1 MSKITAG
8 IVLKTKFIVPNSPLN
23 KSKQYWPNYIKYI
36 DRDEAV
42 RNAHYKEF
50 SLIGNEEERAEEDK
64 ERNKKY
70 IDYMGNPQKTSGL
83 FTEGKTRLT
92 AAEKKKYK
100 SAFQTAQDNNSVMF
114 QHIIS
119 FDNDWLA
126 KQGIYDP
133 SIGML
138 DEKRLQQVTSAA
150 MKSFLRKE
158 EMDGSAIWLAAIH
171 KNTKH
176 FHVHISVTEPNPTRK
191 FYSNKKRPELE
202 KGTDGNPVRDGRMAP
217 ATRRAVR
224 STVYSEIAQRGS
236 IYQRI
241 DDYAKEQLLT
251 PLHASKEVIRSHEN
265 EALFLE
271 LHQMYKK
278 HSGQWNYGNLNKHPA
293 KKVVDQITT
302 NYLTKHHPEEMQV
315 FQKAWEHEGNL
326 QQEAYG
332 KKTEFNIHTY
342 LESKDEKLYKQL
354 GNQVLQEV
362 KNYDKRFNHS
372 KSDHHYLD
380 QQGNLKKEG
389 SLTPKDKIAR
399 YRRRRGSV
407 IYQLKKMDYELDNS
421 YKKWKNDRAFEQLE
435 QEMEREKSVH
445 RG

>member
-1 MSKITAG
+1 
-8 IVLKTKFIVPNSPLN
+8 TKFIVPNSPLN
-23 KSKQYWPNYIKYI
+23 KSKKYWSNYIKYI

-42 RNAHYKEF
+42 RNEHYKEF
-50 SLIGNEEERAEEDK
+50 SMIGNEEERTEEEK

-70 IDYMGNPQKTSGL
+70 IDYMGNPKKTSGL
-83 FTEGKTRLT
+83 FTEGKPKLT
-92 AAEKKKYK
+92 QAEKKKYK
-100 SAFQTAQDNNSVMF
+100 DAFQTAEKNNSVMF
-114 QHIIS
+114 QHVIS
-119 FDNDWLA
+119 FDNEWLA

-133 SIGML
+133 KIGML
-138 DEKRLQQVTSAA
+138 DEKRLQQVTSAS

-158 EMDGSAIWLAAIH
+158 GMEGSAIWLAAIH

-176 FHVHISVTEPNPTRK
+176 FHVHISVTEPTPTRK
-191 FYSNKKRPELE
+191 FYSNKRRPELE
-202 KGTDGNPVRDGRMAP
+202 KGTDGKPVRDGRMAP

-435 QEMEREKSVH
+435 QEMEREKSMD
-445 RG
+445 RE

>member
-1 MSKITAG
+1 
-8 IVLKTKFIVPNSPLN
+8 
-23 KSKQYWPNYIKYI
+23 
-36 DRDEAV
+36 
-42 RNAHYKEF
+42 
-50 SLIGNEEERAEEDK
+50 
-64 ERNKKY
+64 
-70 IDYMGNPQKTSGL
+70 MGNPKKTSGL
-83 FTEGKTRLT
+83 FTEGKPKLT
-92 AAEKKKYK
+92 QAEKKKYK
-100 SAFQTAQDNNSVMF
+100 DAFQTAEKNNSVMF
-114 QHIIS
+114 QHVIS
-119 FDNDWLA
+119 FDNEWLA

-133 SIGML
+133 KIGML
-138 DEKRLQQVTSAA
+138 DEKRLQQVTSAS

-158 EMDGSAIWLAAIH
+158 GMEGSAIWLAAIH

-176 FHVHISVTEPNPTRK
+176 FHVHISVTEPTPTRK
-191 FYSNKKRPELE
+191 FYSNKRRPELE
-202 KGTDGNPVRDGRMAP
+202 KGTDGKPVRDGRMAP

-435 QEMEREKSVH
+435 QEMEREKSMD
-445 RG
+445 RE

>member
-1 MSKITAG
+1 
-8 IVLKTKFIVPNSPLN
+8 
-23 KSKQYWPNYIKYI
+23 
-36 DRDEAV
+36 
-42 RNAHYKEF
+42 
-50 SLIGNEEERAEEDK
+50 
-64 ERNKKY
+64 
-70 IDYMGNPQKTSGL
+70 
-83 FTEGKTRLT
+83 
-92 AAEKKKYK
+92 
-100 SAFQTAQDNNSVMF
+100 
-114 QHIIS
+114 
-119 FDNDWLA
+119 WLA

-133 SIGML
+133 KIGML
-138 DEKRLQQVTSAA
+138 DEKRLQQVTSAS

-158 EMDGSAIWLAAIH
+158 GMEGSAIWLAAIH

-176 FHVHISVTEPNPTRK
+176 FHVHISVTEPTPTRK
-191 FYSNKKRPELE
+191 FYSNKRRPELE
-202 KGTDGNPVRDGRMAP
+202 KGTDGKPVRDGRMAP

-435 QEMEREKSVH
+435 QEMEREKSMD
-445 RG
+445 RE